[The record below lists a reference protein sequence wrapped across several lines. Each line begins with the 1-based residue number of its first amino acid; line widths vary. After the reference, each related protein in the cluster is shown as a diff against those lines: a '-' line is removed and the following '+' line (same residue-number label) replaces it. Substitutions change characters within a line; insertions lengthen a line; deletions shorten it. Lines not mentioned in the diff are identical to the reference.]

1 MNKLECI
8 DISKSFI
15 LNNESLSVLKNI
27 NISIAENER
36 VAISGKSGAGKST
49 LLHIMAGLD
58 KPTLGH
64 VRFKDRL
71 LLDLKNN
78 ELSQIRLLNFGFV
91 YQFHHLL
98 EDLTIEENIHIPLLL
113 NNSLNKINKSRSI
126 EIMKYLDIYER
137 KEHLPWK
144 LSGGEKQRAAIA
156 RALINKPKFL
166 FLDEPTGNL
175 DYENANHIQNL
186 LIDMSNNHGIAL
198 ITATHDNEFI
208 KAFKKVYELS
218 ESKLSELNE

>member
-36 VAISGKSGAGKST
+36 IAISGKSGAGKST

-64 VRFKDRL
+64 VRFKNRL
-71 LLDLKNN
+71 LLDLKNK

-113 NNSLNKINKSRSI
+113 NNSLNKTNKSRSI

-137 KEHLPWK
+137 KDHLPWK

-186 LIDMSNNHGIAL
+186 LIDMSNKDGIAL

-218 ESKLSELNE
+218 DSKLSELNE

>member
-8 DISKSFI
+8 NLSKSFMV
-15 LNNESLSVLKNI
+15 NNETLNVLSNVNI
-27 NISIAENER
+27 QINESEK

-58 KPTLGH
+58 MPSSGIVTY
-64 VRFKDRL
+64 
-71 LLDLKNN
+71 NN
-78 ELSQIRLLNFGFV
+78 NNFLNISLNSLSKIRLLNFGFV

-98 EDLTIEENIHIPLLL
+98 EDLTIEENISIPAML
-113 NNSLNKINKSRSI
+113 NGSYNKNTKNKIHKL
-126 EIMKYLDIYER
+126 MKKLNIHDR
-137 KEHLPWK
+137 KDHLPWK

-156 RALINKPKFL
+156 RALTNNPKFL

-175 DYENANHIQNL
+175 DIDNASIIQDI
-186 LIDMSNNHGIAL
+186 LIDISDNYGVAL

-208 KAFKKVYELS
+208 KAFNKVFELS
-218 ESKLSELNE
+218 NAKLNELK